1 MDDKKRDLI
10 PVAAIALFLVI
21 IIALCAVRLHQR
33 RETRA
38 EIAETESTQIWYSE
52 EQAESAESET
62 KDAADQTEETTAG
75 KKQTTERGQQEDE
88 TLTEH
93 PDSKLPAGK
102 GKESQGAKQEGNLR
116 TVSGN
121 DPLSG
126 AESANKTNEEMLLEM
141 SGYWEQDNMDAVEDL
156 AMLPWYMRM
165 SSDIS
170 DANSFYYYGERSSAG
185 QPDGT
190 GIACYADN
198 AYYYGEW
205 SNGKREGNGKWVRF
219 YVYYDDDTTSDR
231 AYREHMYAG
240 EWKNDL
246 PDGEGQEHYELD
258 MSKAAKK
265 ERYIQN
271 VIGTFRSGFYS
282 GEMYLT
288 TLNWDGN
295 QEEWNGFADAGI
307 WSPYGAGSNRKEVP
321 VCQDVDDE
329 FTAAREILKELAAYA
344 GQFKREPIPVSE
356 LVVGMKCGG
365 SDGLSGITANPTI
378 GRFSDMMGQ
387 RGGSTVLTEVPEMFG
402 AEGFLM
408 DRCINKEVFVKAE
421 HMINGFKEY
430 FISHNEVVYDNP
442 SPGNKQGGIT
452 TLEDKSC
459 GCVQKGGSSPICGVL
474 SYGQRVQNRGLTV
487 LQTPGNDLVSTTA
500 LAAAGAHMVL
510 FTTGRGT
517 PFAGPVPTLKI
528 STNTALA
535 QRKPRWIDFNAGTL
549 VQGDSWDDA
558 AEALLD
564 RVMATASGLATC
576 SENLGY
582 RELAIW
588 KDGVTL

>member
-1 MDDKKRDLI
+1 M
-10 PVAAIALFLVI
+10 
-21 IIALCAVRLHQR
+21 
-33 RETRA
+33 
-38 EIAETESTQIWYSE
+38 
-52 EQAESAESET
+52 
-62 KDAADQTEETTAG
+62 
-75 KKQTTERGQQEDE
+75 ERGQQEDE

-265 ERYIQN
+265 GALHPECDRNVPQRLLQRRNVPDDVKLGRQSGRVERLCGRGN
-271 VIGTFRSGFYS
+271 LEPLRSRF
-282 GEMYLT
+282 
-288 TLNWDGN
+288 
-295 QEEWNGFADAGI
+295 
-307 WSPYGAGSNRKEVP
+307 
-321 VCQDVDDE
+321 
-329 FTAAREILKELAAYA
+329 
-344 GQFKREPIPVSE
+344 EP
-356 LVVGMKCGG
+356 
-365 SDGLSGITANPTI
+365 
-378 GRFSDMMGQ
+378 
-387 RGGSTVLTEVPEMFG
+387 
-402 AEGFLM
+402 
-408 DRCINKEVFVKAE
+408 
-421 HMINGFKEY
+421 
-430 FISHNEVVYDNP
+430 
-442 SPGNKQGGIT
+442 QGGT
-452 TLEDKSC
+452 GLPGC
-459 GCVQKGGSSPICGVL
+459 G
-474 SYGQRVQNRGLTV
+474 R
-487 LQTPGNDLVSTTA
+487 
-500 LAAAGAHMVL
+500 
-510 FTTGRGT
+510 
-517 PFAGPVPTLKI
+517 
-528 STNTALA
+528 
-535 QRKPRWIDFNAGTL
+535 
-549 VQGDSWDDA
+549 
-558 AEALLD
+558 
-564 RVMATASGLATC
+564 
-576 SENLGY
+576 
-582 RELAIW
+582 
-588 KDGVTL
+588 